1 MSEIFSQVQL
11 RVLGTLI
18 EKQLSTPEYY
28 PLTRNALIAGCNQ
41 KSNRDPAMTLA
52 EGEAID
58 ALTALRERDLVREV
72 HDPSGRVPRYAHR
85 VNAVFGLDGPQAAVM
100 CELMLRGAQT
110 AGEIR
115 NRGTRLAQF
124 ASVEEVEGILKGL
137 AEREAPLVMLL
148 PRQAGERER
157 RWAHLLAGE
166 PSFAKQ
172 TASAIPQPPPPSE
185 NEATRLA
192 QLEGEIAELR
202 EQVAGLRAAFEE
214 FKSKF
219 E

>member
-1 MSEIFSQVQL
+1 VAEALNEIER
-11 RVLGTLI
+11 RVFGVLL
-18 EKQLSTPEYY
+18 EKSLAQPQYY
-28 PLTRNALIAGCNQ
+28 PMTANAIVAGCNQ

-157 RWAHLLAGE
+157 RWAHLL
-166 PSFAKQ
+166 
-172 TASAIPQPPPPSE
+172 PPPSE